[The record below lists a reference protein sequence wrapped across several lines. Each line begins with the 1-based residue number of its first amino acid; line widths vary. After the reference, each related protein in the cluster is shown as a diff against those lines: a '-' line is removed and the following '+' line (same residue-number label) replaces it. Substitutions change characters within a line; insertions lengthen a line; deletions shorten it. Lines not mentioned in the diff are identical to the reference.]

1 MGRSRTGRDRIG
13 RVGPGSVQ
21 RHEFREQPPASVP
34 PEVDFH
40 GRGAV
45 RVGRHCSARV
55 DVGGALGG
63 GEGGGVGVGCGGV
76 GGCCCGVGVG
86 VPGVGGP
93 SSCGVG
99 GGGVGGGS
107 SNAATTLVA
116 LNDLWKTGL
125 TTEELA
131 QLGLSLGA
139 DVPIFVHGKAAFAE
153 GVGEQITYC
162 EVPEKWYVVL
172 KPNVSIST
180 AVIFSDP
187 DLPRQTPKKPLSQLL
202 QEEYANDCEKVVRD
216 HYSEVEE
223 LLNWLVKYAP
233 ARLTGTGAC
242 VFAEFDDEKSAQ
254 WVLEAKPQ
262 NCFGFVAKGLNLSPL
277 HAMLQ
282 RTNVENLPDSSR

>member
-1 MGRSRTGRDRIG
+1 MLNNYNTISKKCHYKHLTPYNRGQIQAYRNEGKSIRFIAKMLEKK
-13 RVGPGSVQ
+13 SVHYFKEAQ
-21 RHEFREQPPASVP
+21 KKLCNTDAYAFAEI
-34 PEVDFH
+34 
-40 GRGAV
+40 
-45 RVGRHCSARV
+45 
-55 DVGGALGG
+55 ALAKYKIMPFNID
-63 GEGGGVGVGCGGV
+63 EK
-76 GGCCCGVGVG
+76 
-86 VPGVGGP
+86 
-93 SSCGVG
+93 
-99 GGGVGGGS
+99 
-107 SNAATTLVA
+107 NTT

-162 EVPEKWYVVL
+162 EAPEKWYVVL

-180 AVIFSDP
+180 AVVFSDP
-187 DLPRQTPKKPLSQLL
+187 ALPRQTPKKPLSQLL

-254 WVLEAKPQ
+254 WVLETKPQ

-282 RTNVENLPDSSR
+282 RTNVENLPGSSH